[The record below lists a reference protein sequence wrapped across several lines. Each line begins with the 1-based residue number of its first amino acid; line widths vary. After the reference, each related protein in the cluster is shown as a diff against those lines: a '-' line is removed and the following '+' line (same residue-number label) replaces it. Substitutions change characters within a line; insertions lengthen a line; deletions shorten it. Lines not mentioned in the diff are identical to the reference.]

1 MLRTGLLWLLK
12 PFGSSMGI
20 DEAAGKLPADG
31 ELGGTAQP
39 APVQAAILPPC
50 LEKSRYICHR
60 AQAER

>member
-1 MLRTGLLWLLK
+1 
-12 PFGSSMGI
+12 MGI

-60 AQAER
+60 AQAERWDSEVYGGMSELL